1 MLKEGGVP
9 DLFAEFQ
16 AGEVAFAVRNVS
28 IDEVK
33 VRKLDSLEATL
44 GQRVAVFVIGPGIGG
59 FDFGNESIKDVLRLD
74 FSENGGAGI
83 AGALGAIPD
92 FEIFRK
98 VDFGLAL
105 LSLGFLEAD
114 DVWLFGTHEIEESS
128 LFQPGA
134 EAVDVPRIDF
144 DMLLGCVC
152 AGGGA
157 GWI

>member
-33 VRKLDSLEATL
+33 VRKLDSLEAAL
-44 GQRVAVFVIGPGIGG
+44 GQRVAVFVVSPGVGG
-59 FDFGNESIKDVLRLD
+59 FNVGDESIEDVDRLD
-74 FSENGGAGI
+74 FGKNGGAGI
-83 AGALGAIPD
+83 AGTLGTIPD
-92 FEIFRK
+92 LEIFGK

-105 LSLGFLEAD
+105 LGLGFLEAD
-114 DVWLFGTHEIEESS
+114 DVGLFGIDEIKESS
-128 LFQPGA
+128 LFQAGA

-144 DMLLGCVC
+144 DMLLGGVCV
-152 AGGGA
+152 GGGA

>member
-16 AGEVAFAVRNVS
+16 AREIAFTVRNVS
-28 IDEVK
+28 VDEVK
-33 VRKLDSLEATL
+33 VRKLDSLEATF
-44 GQRVAVFVIGPGIGG
+44 GQRVAVLVIGPGIGSFNVG
-59 FDFGNESIKDVLRLD
+59 DESIEDVDWLDFGK
-74 FSENGGAGI
+74 NGGAGI
-83 AGALGAIPD
+83 AGTLGAIPY
-92 FEIFRK
+92 FEIFGK

-105 LSLGFLEAD
+105 LGLGFLEAD
-114 DVWLFGTHEIEESS
+114 DVGLFGTHEIEESS

-144 DMLLGCVC
+144 DMLLGGVC

>member
-1 MLKEGGVP
+1 MG
-9 DLFAEFQ
+9 D
-16 AGEVAFAVRNVS
+16 
-28 IDEVK
+28 
-33 VRKLDSLEATL
+33 
-44 GQRVAVFVIGPGIGG
+44 
-59 FDFGNESIKDVLRLD
+59 ESIEDVNRLD
-74 FSENGGAGI
+74 FGENGGAGI
-83 AGALGAIPD
+83 AGALGAVPD

-105 LSLGFLEAD
+105 LRFGFLETD
-114 DVWLFGTHEIEESS
+114 DVGLFGTHKIKESS

-144 DMLLGCVC
+144 DMLLGGVC